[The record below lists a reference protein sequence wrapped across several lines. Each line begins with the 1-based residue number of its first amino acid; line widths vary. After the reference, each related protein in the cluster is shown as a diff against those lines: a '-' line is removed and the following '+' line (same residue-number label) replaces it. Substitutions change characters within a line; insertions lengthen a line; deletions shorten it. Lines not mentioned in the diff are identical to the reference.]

1 MQHWIQRVAEHC
13 RVTSKDVLLTSVQR
27 RDDLWGW
34 RPPDKQLHCSY
45 CSVLFVCFVLFL
57 KGGRVYLG
65 SQFRKGQSSPW
76 WGGHASKCVRCL
88 VTLHL
93 QTGSRG
99 GGQKW
104 CWNIEPQGTTTSR
117 ILIFSKILPTKDST
131 TFQNNPIS
139 TWEPCVQSQA
149 LEPVRDNSHLNHN
162 TIQIFLSCYR
172 IVPRLFV
179 FSYSIDTLKK
189 TRVCCGIILLYTVKI
204 CHCFTL
210 PA

>member
-1 MQHWIQRVAEHC
+1 M
-13 RVTSKDVLLTSVQR
+13 
-27 RDDLWGW
+27 
-34 RPPDKQLHCSY
+34 
-45 CSVLFVCFVLFL
+45 
-57 KGGRVYLG
+57 G
-65 SQFRKGQSSPW
+65 SQFKKGQSPPW

-104 CWNIEPQGTTTSR
+104 CWNIKPQGTTTM
-117 ILIFSKILPTKDST
+117 IFSKILPTKDST
-131 TFQNNPIS
+131 TFQNNPTS

-149 LEPVRDNSHLNHN
+149 LESVRDNSHSNHN

-172 IVPRLFV
+172 IFPRLFV
-179 FSYSIDTLKK
+179 FSHSIDTLKK
-189 TRVCCGIILLYTVKI
+189 TRVSCGIILLYTVKI